1 MTTNPET
8 RTLPTAAPRAPRARP
23 NLRGPLSAVGFFALG
38 LLALMLV
45 YTVLA
50 ALRPDLPRLGE
61 IGAALVALF
70 REPWYH
76 RGPNDQ
82 GILNLLLSSLTRVFS
97 GFALGAL
104 IAIPLGMLM
113 GSVPVFRRV
122 LDPIVQLLRPVS
134 PLAWFP
140 IGLVLFKSAEP
151 ATVFIIFITALWPTV
166 INTAF
171 GVSGVPQDFKNVARV
186 FRFTPAQYVTRVLL
200 PFALPHIVTGLRI
213 SFGIAWMVIVAAEM
227 LSGKSGIGFYVW
239 DAWNALNLPNVVC
252 AILVIGVT
260 GFLFDR
266 LFNVLEKKVSYV

>member
-1 MTTNPET
+1 MTTT
-8 RTLPTAAPRAPRARP
+8 RPASAPVSAPPAAPRRIDLRAP
-23 NLRGPLSAVGFFALG
+23 LQGLGFFVLGLG
-38 LLALMLV
+38 LLALV
-45 YTVLA
+45 YAGAA
-50 ALRPDLPRLGE
+50 ALRPDLPGLGV
-61 IGAALVALF
+61 IATTLADLL
-70 REPWYH
+70 RDPWYN

-82 GILNLLLSSLTRVFS
+82 GILNLLMSSLTRVFS

-104 IAIPLGMLM
+104 VAIPLGVVM
-113 GSVPVFRRV
+113 GSIPGIRRV
-122 LDPIVQLLRPVS
+122 LDPVVQLLRPVS

-140 IGLVLFKSAEP
+140 IGLTLFKSAEP

-186 FRFTPAQYVTRVLL
+186 FRFTPGQYVFRVLM
-200 PFALPHIVTGLRI
+200 PYALPHIVTGLRI

-239 DAWNALNLPNVVC
+239 DAWNALNLANVVC
-252 AILVIGVT
+252 AILIIGVT

-266 LFNVLEKKVSYV
+266 LFNLLEKKVSYV

>member
-1 MTTNPET
+1 MTITQPAT
-8 RTLPTAAPRAPRARP
+8 TATTPRRRP
-23 NLRGPLSAVGFFALG
+23 NLKVPLQSLGFFLLGLG
-38 LLALMLV
+38 LLTLV
-45 YTVLA
+45 YVLLS
-50 ALRPDLPRLGE
+50 ALRSDLPKLAE
-61 IGAALVALF
+61 IGSALGALLKD
-70 REPWYH
+70 PWYN

-82 GILNLLLSSLTRVFS
+82 GILNLLYSSLKRVFS

-104 IAIPLGMLM
+104 VAIPLGVVM
-113 GSVPVFRRV
+113 GSLPGVRRA
-122 LDPIVQLLRPVS
+122 LDPVVQLLRPVS

-186 FRFTPAQYVTRVLL
+186 FQFTPAQYVLRVLM
-200 PFALPHIVTGLRI
+200 PYALPHIVTGLRI

-227 LSGKSGIGFYVW
+227 LSGKSGIGFFVW
-239 DAWNALNLPNVVC
+239 DAWNALNLPNVVS
-252 AILVIGVT
+252 AILIIGVT

-266 LFNVLEKKVSYV
+266 LFNLLEKKVSYV

>member
-1 MTTNPET
+1 MTITQS
-8 RTLPTAAPRAPRARP
+8 AAPTPAPRPRVNVRAPLQAAGSF
-23 NLRGPLSAVGFFALG
+23 LLG
-38 LLALMLV
+38 LLLLTAVYML
-45 YTVLA
+45 LS
-50 ALRPDLPRLGE
+50 ALRSDLPKLGE
-61 IGAALVALF
+61 IGTALATLL
-70 REPWYH
+70 REPWYN

-82 GILNLLLSSLTRVFS
+82 GILNLLLSSLKRVFS

-104 IAIPLGMLM
+104 VAIPLGVVM
-113 GSVPVFRRV
+113 GSVPGVRRA
-122 LDPIVQLLRPVS
+122 LDPVVQLLRPVS

-186 FRFTPAQYVTRVLL
+186 FQFTPAQYIFRVLM
-200 PFALPHIVTGLRI
+200 PYALPHIVTGLRI

-227 LSGKSGIGFYVW
+227 LSGKSGIGFFVW
-239 DAWNALNLPNVVC
+239 DAWNALNLPNVVS
-252 AILVIGVT
+252 AILIIGVT

>member
-1 MTTNPET
+1 MTTT
-8 RTLPTAAPRAPRARP
+8 RPTSAPVSAPPAAPRRGDQRAPRQG
-23 NLRGPLSAVGFFALG
+23 LGFFVLG
-38 LLALMLV
+38 LALLALV
-45 YTVLA
+45 YAGAA
-50 ALRPDLPRLGE
+50 ALRPDLPSLGV
-61 IGAALVALF
+61 IATTLVGLL
-70 REPWYH
+70 RDPWYN

-82 GILNLLLSSLTRVFS
+82 GILNLLMSSLTRVFS

-104 IAIPLGMLM
+104 VAIPLGVVM
-113 GSVPVFRRV
+113 GSIPGIRKV
-122 LDPIVQLLRPVS
+122 LDPVVQLLRPVS

-140 IGLVLFKSAEP
+140 IGLTLFKSAEP

-186 FRFTPAQYVTRVLL
+186 FRFTPGQYVFRVLM
-200 PFALPHIVTGLRI
+200 PYALPHIVTGLRI

-239 DAWNALNLPNVVC
+239 DAWNALNLANVVC
-252 AILVIGVT
+252 AILIIGVT

-266 LFNVLEKKVSYV
+266 LFNLLEKKVSYV

>member
-8 RTLPTAAPRAPRARP
+8 RTLPTAAPKRRSAVP
-23 NLRGPLSAVGFFALG
+23 NLRGPLSAVGFFVLG

-50 ALRPDLPRLGE
+50 ALRSDLPRLGE
-61 IGAALVALF
+61 IGTALVALF
-70 REPWYH
+70 REPWYN

-104 IAIPLGMLM
+104 VAIPLGMLM

-140 IGLVLFKSAEP
+140 IGLVLFKFAEP

-186 FRFTPAQYVTRVLL
+186 FRFTPVQYVTRVLL
-200 PFALPHIVTGLRI
+200 PFTLPHIVTGLRI

-252 AILVIGVT
+252 AILIIGVT